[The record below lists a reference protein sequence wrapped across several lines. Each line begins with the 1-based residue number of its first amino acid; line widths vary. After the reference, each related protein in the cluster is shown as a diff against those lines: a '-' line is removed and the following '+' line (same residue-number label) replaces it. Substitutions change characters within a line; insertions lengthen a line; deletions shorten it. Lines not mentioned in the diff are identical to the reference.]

1 MKRRSL
7 NISVVEMEYL
17 RISKKRIGVLI
28 GKEGTTKKEIE
39 DRLKVKIGVDT
50 EEGTITIENVGEDVL
65 AEWKARDI
73 IRAIG
78 EGLNPQKAMK
88 LTSDDYVL
96 EIIDLEDIVG
106 KSKKALER
114 QKSRIIGRKGKARKT
129 VEEYTGADV
138 SVSRKRVAVVGTLE
152 RADAAREAITLIC
165 RGMPHGVVYKI
176 LQKKARELKEKDFSL
191 WK

>member
-1 MKRRSL
+1 
-7 NISVVEMEYL
+7 MEYL
-17 RISKKRIGVLI
+17 RISKERIGVLI

-39 DRLKVKIGVDT
+39 ARLNVKMDVDAD
-50 EEGTITIENVGEDVL
+50 EGIVRIENVGDDVL

-78 EGLNPQKAMK
+78 GGLNPSKAMK
-88 LTSDDYVL
+88 LISDDYVL

-106 KSKKALER
+106 RSKKALLR
-114 QKSRIIGRKGKARKT
+114 QKSRIIGRKGKARKS

-138 SVSRKRVAVVGTLE
+138 SVSRKCVAIVGTPE
-152 RADAAREAITLIC
+152 RADAAREAITLLT

-176 LQKKARELKEKDFSL
+176 LQKKARELKEKDLSL